1 MSMYKNLY
9 GIPRPYVIYKYERDK
24 NFRHWI
30 NLNKSLYIQMFHLEY
45 GMHFISNVQL
55 QIGRRTNASSLHSNL
70 ISLKGSVVV
79 GIVW

>member
-45 GMHFISNVQL
+45 GMHFITNV
-55 QIGRRTNASSLHSNL
+55 
-70 ISLKGSVVV
+70 
-79 GIVW
+79 